1 MDDGEVRKDDADKV
15 GQPVRGGRG
24 RQARSARGGR
34 GRGGRGRGGVHGDFL
49 IS

>member
-24 RQARSARGGR
+24 QRARGARGGR
-34 GRGGRGRGGVHGDFL
+34 GGVHSARGNSIQF
-49 IS
+49 